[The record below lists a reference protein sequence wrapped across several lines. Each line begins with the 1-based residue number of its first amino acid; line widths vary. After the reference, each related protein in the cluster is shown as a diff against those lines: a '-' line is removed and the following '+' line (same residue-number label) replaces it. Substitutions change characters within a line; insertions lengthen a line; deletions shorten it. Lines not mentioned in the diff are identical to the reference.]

1 MQNLVEALE
10 PEVSRCYKHL
20 RQAQL
25 PLPPPSLPKAD
36 EWRQVP
42 DADVVRNRKARQASK
57 QERFEQAKDFFSHG
71 VAVKEIA
78 GQLGMSVRTVYRW
91 LDREE
96 CPAHQ
101 PEPKQ
106 QTERLERFEQAKA
119 LRLQGLSQKE
129 IAGRLAI
136 GVRTVQRW
144 QARETSPYSQP
155 RRKRRSIFDP
165 YAAYVLS
172 RWQQGERSVALL
184 WQEIQRQGFSGS
196 IQTLYRFVRALR
208 QDSASLPAPGVADR
222 VSVQKAIWLLAR
234 PYEKLKA
241 KERTDLAELC
251 QASQEL
257 AALYTLVQSFG
268 QMVRKRQGH
277 RLQDWMQ
284 QVAES
289 RFRDLR
295 RFAQGLQRDHEEVLA
310 GLTFV
315 YSNGQV
321 EGQINKL
328 KLLKRQGYGRAGFPL
343 LRQRV
348 LHAF

>member
-1 MQNLVEALE
+1 
-10 PEVSRCYKHL
+10 
-20 RQAQL
+20 
-25 PLPPPSLPKAD
+25 
-36 EWRQVP
+36 
-42 DADVVRNRKARQASK
+42 
-57 QERFEQAKDFFSHG
+57 
-71 VAVKEIA
+71 
-78 GQLGMSVRTVYRW
+78 
-91 LDREE
+91 
-96 CPAHQ
+96 
-101 PEPKQ
+101 
-106 QTERLERFEQAKA
+106 
-119 LRLQGLSQKE
+119 
-129 IAGRLAI
+129 
-136 GVRTVQRW
+136 VQRW
-144 QARETSPYSQP
+144 QARQTCPYSQP

-172 RWQQGERSVALL
+172 RWQQGERSVSLL

-196 IQTLYRFVRALR
+196 RRDPLSRMSRALR

-241 KERTDLAELC
+241 TERTDLAEFC

-268 QMVRKRQGH
+268 QMVRKREGH
-277 RLQDWMQ
+277 RLQDWMK

-295 RFAQGLQRDHEEVLA
+295 RFAQGLQRDNEEVLA

-328 KLLKRQGYGRAGFPL
+328 KLIKRQGYGRAGFPL

-348 LHAF
+348 RPCILTPFQRFCSWFLNLSLKRMRT